1 MKADGRGAEGV
12 NLKVIWEMSGK
23 IVTKSKA
30 YKGVSVLT
38 GRRGAMLVSEILNK
52 KSGSVITMSPIDSV
66 EDAIGMFKEK
76 KIGAVSICDTRG
88 KLVDILT
95 EPDVLHSQAE
105 IGTETFKLEIEKIMS
120 RVYICKP
127 GRTWE

>member
-1 MKADGRGAEGV
+1 MKADDRDVEGA

-88 KLVDILT
+88 ELVDILT
-95 EPDVLHSQAE
+95 EPDVLHSQAFIAKRKSE
-105 IGTETFKLEIEKIMS
+105 PRHS
-120 RVYICKP
+120 S
-127 GRTWE
+127 

>member
-1 MKADGRGAEGV
+1 
-12 NLKVIWEMSGK
+12 
-23 IVTKSKA
+23 
-30 YKGVSVLT
+30 
-38 GRRGAMLVSEILNK
+38 MLVSEILNK

-88 KLVDILT
+88 ELVDILT